1 VSEVRFGSYRIVEP
15 LGSGA
20 LSTIYKAV
28 QEPLGRVVALKAL
41 KTQIAPTSSF
51 GEQLDRESKIL
62 RDLAHPNVV
71 LLLDAARTASGRPF
85 LVLEH
90 IDGPSLQKLLGKKR
104 TLTLESALAIAIGI
118 CSALSHA
125 HDRGVVHRDVKP
137 SNVLLASSGL
147 VKIIDFG
154 IAQRARTASVSDALG
169 TEGITPSGRI
179 APSEVKDA
187 FGTPAYMSPEQIL
200 GDFVDGRSDLFSLGV
215 VLYQMLSGSRPFEAP
230 TKEKEKE
237 EKREASRSLSSR
249 PPPVTSS
256 GSSASASNSPSQGP
270 RIRRDAPTPLR
281 DRAPDVPR
289 SIERIVMRLLEK
301 SPSDR
306 YGSADHLLEKLQR
319 ELRALTRDDPTSAV
333 RAALVETG
341 FVRAERRLAGPG
353 TGAAA
358 ASESGLGAG
367 PAPRTTIR
375 RALAGQAAVLL
386 LFMGGVLAI
395 ESGSS
400 ARDGRHAGE
409 KPLELVPDNAGGL
422 RVVATPWATVRVDG
436 RDVETTPFARA
447 IPLPAGKHFVRL
459 THPDAPPVDREIDV
473 VAGETVMLDVTMALG
488 TQGAAEDAGKDAR

>member
-1 VSEVRFGSYRIVEP
+1 MSELRFGSYRIVEP

-20 LSTIYKAV
+20 LSSIYKAV

-62 RDLAHPNVV
+62 RDLAHPNIV

-90 IDGPSLQKLLGKKR
+90 VDGPSLQKLLAKKR
-104 TLTLESALAIAIGI
+104 TLSLEAALAIATGI
-118 CSALSHA
+118 CSGLAHA
-125 HDRGVVHRDVKP
+125 HDRGVVHRDIKP

-169 TEGITPSGRI
+169 TEGITPSGRM
-179 APSEVKDA
+179 APEAVKDA

-200 GDFVDGRSDLFSLGV
+200 GDFVDGRADLFSLGV
-215 VLYQMLSGSRPFEAP
+215 VLYQMLSGSRPFEAA
-230 TKEKEKE
+230 TKEKEE
-237 EKREASRSLSSR
+237 GRSSSSR
-249 PPPVTSS
+249 PPP
-256 GSSASASNSPSQGP
+256 GAAQ
-270 RIRRDAPTPLR
+270 RIRRDAPAPLR

-301 SPSDR
+301 APGDR
-306 YGSADHLLEKLQR
+306 YASADHLLEKLQR
-319 ELRALTRDDPTSAV
+319 ELRAITREDPTSAV
-333 RAALVETG
+333 RSALVEAG
-341 FVRAERRLAGPG
+341 FVTGERRLAGAQE
-353 TGAAA
+353 AAVP
-358 ASESGLGAG
+358 LR
-367 PAPRTTIR
+367 APRTTIR
-375 RALAGQAAVLL
+375 RALAGQAAVLV
-386 LFMGGVLAI
+386 LFLGGVLAI

-409 KPLELVPDNAGGL
+409 KPLELVPENAGGL
-422 RVVATPWATVRVDG
+422 RVIATPWAHVRVDG

-473 VAGETVMLDVTMALG
+473 VANETVMLDVTMNLGAL
-488 TQGAAEDAGKDAR
+488 EDAGKDAR

>member
-1 VSEVRFGSYRIVEP
+1 MSEVRFGSYRIVEP

-20 LSTIYKAV
+20 LSSIYKAV

-41 KTQIAPTSSF
+41 KSQIAPTSSF

-71 LLLDAARTASGRPF
+71 LLLDAARSTSGRPY

-90 IDGPSLQKLLGKKR
+90 VDGPSLQKLLTKKR
-104 TLTLESALAIAIGI
+104 TLSVEASLAIAIGL
-118 CSALSHA
+118 CSGLSHC

-137 SNVLLASSGL
+137 SNVLLATSGL
-147 VKIIDFG
+147 VKLIDFG

-169 TEGITPSGRI
+169 AEGITPSGRI
-179 APSEVKDA
+179 APEAVKDA

-215 VLYQMLSGSRPFEAP
+215 VLYQMLCGSRPFEAP
-230 TKEKEKE
+230 KEKEKE
-237 EKREASRSLSSR
+237 KEREERR
-249 PPPVTSS
+249 
-256 GSSASASNSPSQGP
+256 
-270 RIRRDAPTPLR
+270 RMRRDAPAPLR

-301 SPSDR
+301 SPNDR
-306 YGSADHLLEKLQR
+306 YVSADHLLEKLQR
-319 ELRALTRDDPTSAV
+319 ELRAITREDPTTAV
-333 RAALVETG
+333 RRALVESG
-341 FVRAERRLAGPG
+341 FVTVDRRAAQPG
-353 TGAAA
+353 SDAPQPPA
-358 ASESGLGAG
+358 

-375 RALAGQAAVLL
+375 RALAGQAAVLV
-386 LFMGGVLAI
+386 LFAAGVLAV

-409 KPLELVPDNAGGL
+409 RPLELVPENAGGL
-422 RVVATPWATVRVDG
+422 RVIATPWAHVRVDG

-459 THPDAPPVDREIDV
+459 SHPDAPPVDREIDV
-473 VAGETVMLDVTMALG
+473 VANETVTLDVTMSLGAL
-488 TQGAAEDAGKDAR
+488 EDAGKDAR